1 MQIEP
6 STTRPQS
13 DKIPALRSACM
24 HAAQS
29 RLLLLRLAPET
40 SDPLEVR
47 DLCDLAGVLHYVIT
61 AIEEIEATR
70 KLGATR

>member
-29 RLLLLRLAPET
+29 RLLLLRVATET
-40 SDPLEVR
+40 SDPLELR
-47 DLCDLAGVLHYVIT
+47 DLAGVLQYVVT
-61 AIEEIEATR
+61 EIEQLGRRTR
-70 KLGATR
+70 